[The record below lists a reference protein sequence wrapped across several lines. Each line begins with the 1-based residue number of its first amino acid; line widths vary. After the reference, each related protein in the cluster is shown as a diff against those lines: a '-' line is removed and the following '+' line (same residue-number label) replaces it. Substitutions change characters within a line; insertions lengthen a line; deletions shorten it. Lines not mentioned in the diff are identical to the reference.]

1 MKLVRKVRVGSK
13 LKRLYDKHRP
23 PFECVS
29 AFPQADRSRL
39 QNLKCSE
46 IALDFF
52 KLAIEQKLDRI
63 YQLENHRVSTG
74 TQETNSKTIRLST
87 RVEKEILKKIP
98 KIFCVNMCVESPK
111 NHPST
116 RLLGYILNDAMNYFR
131 VTFSNDLIGT

>member
-1 MKLVRKVRVGSK
+1 MRETDGSLVEPSRLSNLSQKVIGGF
-13 LKRLYDKHRP
+13 D
-23 PFECVS
+23 PF
-29 AFPQADRSRL
+29 FPQADRSRL

-63 YQLENHRVSTG
+63 YQLANHRVSTG
-74 TQETNSKTIRLST
+74 TQETNSKTIRPLT
-87 RVEKEILKKIP
+87 PVEKEILKKIP

-116 RLLGYILNDAMNYFR
+116 RLLGYILNELLQGYI
-131 VTFSNDLIGT
+131 LK